1 MNIENHIYNF
11 IFFLINNMETQ
22 IIIQIPYWIVFLNDR
37 IVDNLWLNP
46 YLLNEWLRDTD
57 DLCSIEITQDNL
69 WILERVTNYLHR
81 NFDNDND

>member
-1 MNIENHIYNF
+1 
-11 IFFLINNMETQ
+11 METSV
-22 IIIQIPYWIVFLNDR
+22 IIQVPYWIIFLNDR
-37 IVDNLWLNP
+37 IVDHLWLNP
-46 YLLNEWLRDTD
+46 YLLNEWLRDTE